1 MAAVS
6 TLVDRIYRDFLNK
19 PDDLSAFSRLDGA
32 MSDTTGTSLVYESG
46 LFSSEEENLLGNGA
60 LVEVDQELMLVTAA
74 NTSTRTLTVSRGYA
88 GTTAATHA
96 DQTNVFINPTFPRKS
111 VFDAVADNIVRLYP
125 TLYNVTTTNVTSN
138 STYQEVP
145 ASTVEVLTS
154 YVQNASG
161 EQYTSAGIQ
170 LLRDFPPSSTNTAVQ
185 FFNTSNGKTVHLV
198 VKRKFVRPTSETVDL
213 ATDCLISDEY
223 EQIVMVGAV
232 ADIVGATDVD
242 ASTQEFITEKLA
254 AESYPVGSG
263 ERLRNALLRLRSLL
277 IDEARGNL
285 RSLYPAPVSI
295 MNINYSA

>member
-19 PDDLSAFSRLDGA
+19 PDDLAAFSRLDGA
-32 MSDTTGTSLVYESG
+32 MTDSDTSLTYEDG
-46 LFSSEEENLLGNGA
+46 LFSVEEENLLEAGA
-60 LVEVDQELMLVTAA
+60 LVEINQELMLVTDA
-74 NTSTRTLTVSRGYA
+74 NPSTRVLTVSRGYA
-88 GTTAATHA
+88 GTTAAAHS
-96 DQTNVFINPTFPRKS
+96 DKDNIFLNPTFPRKS

-161 EQYTSAGIQ
+161 EQYTSAGIE
-170 LLRDFPPSSTNTAVQ
+170 LLRDFPPSTTNTAVQ
-185 FFNTSNGKTVHLV
+185 FYNTSNGKTVHLV
-198 VKRKFVRPTSETVDL
+198 IKRKFVRPTSETVDL

-232 ADIVGATDVD
+232 ADIVGATDID
-242 ASTQEFITEKLA
+242 ATTQEFITEKLA
-254 AESYPVGSG
+254 QENYPVGSG

>member
-19 PDDLSAFSRLDGA
+19 PDDLAAFSRLDGSLTDSA
-32 MSDTTGTSLVYESG
+32 TSLTYEAG

-60 LVEVDQELMLVTAA
+60 LVEVNQEIMLVTAA

-88 GTTAATHA
+88 GTTKAAHS
-96 DQTNVFINPTFPRKS
+96 DSDNLYINPTFPRKS

-125 TLYNVTTTNVTSN
+125 TLYNVNTTDVVAS
-138 STYQEVP
+138 STYAEVP

-161 EQYTSAGIQ
+161 EQYTSAGIE
-170 LLRDFPPSSTNTAVQ
+170 LLRDFPPSTTNTAVQ
-185 FFNTSNGKTVHLV
+185 FYNTSNGKTVHLV

-232 ADIVGATDVD
+232 ADIVGATDID
-242 ASTQEFITEKLA
+242 ATTQEFITEKLA
-254 AESYPVGSG
+254 AENYPVGSG

>member
-32 MSDTTGTSLVYESG
+32 MSDTTGTTLTYESG

-96 DQTNVFINPTFPRKS
+96 DNTNVFINPTFPRKS

-125 TLYNVTTTNVTSN
+125 SLYNVTTTNVTST
-138 STYQEVP
+138 STYAEVP

-161 EQYTSAGIQ
+161 EQYTSAGIE
-170 LLRDFPPSSTNTAVQ
+170 LLRDFPPSTTNTAVQ

-213 ATDCLISDEY
+213 STDCLISDEY

-232 ADIVGATDVD
+232 ADIVGATDID

>member
-32 MSDTTGTSLVYESG
+32 ITDTTGTTLTYESG

-96 DQTNVFINPTFPRKS
+96 DETNIFINPTFPRKS

-125 TLYNVTTTNVTSN
+125 SLYNVTTTNVTSG
-138 STYQEVP
+138 STYAEVP
-145 ASTVEVLTS
+145 ASTVEILTS

-161 EQYTSAGIQ
+161 EQYTSAGIE
-170 LLRDFPPSSTNTAVQ
+170 LLRDFPPSTTNTAVQ
-185 FFNTSNGKTVHLV
+185 FYNTSSGKTVHLV
-198 VKRKFVRPTSETVDL
+198 IKRKFVRPTSETVDL

-254 AESYPVGSG
+254 AENYPIGSG

>member
-32 MSDTTGTSLVYESG
+32 MSDTTGTTLTYESG

-96 DQTNVFINPTFPRKS
+96 DNTNVFINPTFPRKS

-125 TLYNVTTTNVTSN
+125 TLYNVTTVNVTSN

-145 ASTVEVLTS
+145 ATTVEVLTS
-154 YVQNASG
+154 YVQNATG
-161 EQYTSAGIQ
+161 DKFTSAGIE
-170 LLRDFPPSSTNTAVQ
+170 LLRNFAPSSTNTAVQ
-185 FFNTSNGKTVHLV
+185 FYNTSLGKTVYLV
-198 VKRKFVRPTSETVDL
+198 VKRKFVRPTAETDDL
-213 ATDCLISDEY
+213 ATTCFLEDEY

-254 AESYPVGSG
+254 ADNYPVGSG

>member
-19 PDDLSAFSRLDGA
+19 PDDLAAFSRLDGA
-32 MSDTTGTSLVYESG
+32 ITDSALTLIYEAN
-46 LFSSEEENLLGNGA
+46 LFSAEEENLLGNGA
-60 LVEVDQELMLVTAA
+60 LVEVNQEIMLVTAA

-88 GTTAATHA
+88 GTTAAAHA
-96 DQTNVFINPTFPRKS
+96 DQDNLYINPTFPRKS

-125 TLYNVTTTNVTSN
+125 SLYNVTTTDVVAN
-138 STYQEVP
+138 STYAEVP

-161 EQYTSAGIQ
+161 EQYTSAGIE
-170 LLRDFPPSSTNTAVQ
+170 LLRDFPPSTTNTAVQ
-185 FFNTSNGKTVHLV
+185 FYNTSNGKTVHLV
-198 VKRKFVRPTSETVDL
+198 VKRKFVRPTSEAVDL

-232 ADIVGATDVD
+232 ADIVGATDID
-242 ASTQEFITEKLA
+242 ATTQEFITEKLA
-254 AESYPVGSG
+254 AENYPVGSG

>member
-1 MAAVS
+1 MNGTIKILGPSAS
-6 TLVDRIYRDFLNK
+6 TGDI
-19 PDDLSAFSRLDGA
+19 SFSG
-32 MSDTTGTSLVYESG
+32 STI
-46 LFSSEEENLLGNGA
+46 SS
-60 LVEVDQELMLVTAA
+60 
-74 NTSTRTLTVSRGYA
+74 S
-88 GTTAATHA
+88 GTTVTVN
-96 DQTNVFINPTFPRKS
+96 DNLS
-111 VFDAVADNIVRLYP
+111 VTGSITSSQAGAPILTSASSLTLQASDRVHVNQSPLR
-125 TLYNVTTTNVTSN
+125 LYNVTTTNVTST
-138 STYQEVP
+138 STYAEVP

-161 EQYTSAGIQ
+161 EQYTSAGIE
-170 LLRDFPPSSTNTAVQ
+170 LLRDFPPSTTNTAVQ

-198 VKRKFVRPTSETVDL
+198 VKRKFVRPTSESVDL
-213 ATDCLISDEY
+213 STDCLISDEY

-232 ADIVGATDVD
+232 ADIVGATDID

>member
-19 PDDLSAFSRLDGA
+19 PDDLAAFSRLDGSITS
-32 MSDTTGTSLVYESG
+32 SDTSLIYEDN
-46 LFSSEEENLLGNGA
+46 LFSSEEENLLDGGA
-60 LVEVDQELMLVTAA
+60 LIEIDQELMLVTSS
-74 NTSTRTLTVSRGYA
+74 NTSTRTLTVARGYA
-88 GTTAATHA
+88 GTTAAAHSDNA
-96 DQTNVFINPTFPRKS
+96 NLYINPTFPRKS

-125 TLYNVTTTNVTSN
+125 SLYNVTTTSVTSA
-138 STYQEVP
+138 STYVEVP

-154 YVQNASG
+154 YVQNSSG
-161 EQYTSAGIQ
+161 ELYTSAGIE

-185 FFNTSNGKTVHLV
+185 FYNTSTGKTVYLV
-198 VKRKFVRPTSETVDL
+198 VKRKFVRPTAETDDL
-213 ATDCLISDEY
+213 ATDCLIADEY
-223 EQIVMVGAV
+223 QQIVMIGAV
-232 ADIVGATDVD
+232 ADMVGATDID
-242 ASTQEFITEKLA
+242 ATTQEFITERLA
-254 AESYPVGSG
+254 AENYPVGSG

>member
-32 MSDTTGTSLVYESG
+32 MSDTTGTTLTYESG
-46 LFSSEEENLLGNGA
+46 LCSSEEENLLGNGA

-74 NTSTRTLTVSRGYA
+74 NTSTRTLTVSRGYS

-96 DQTNVFINPTFPRKS
+96 DKTNVFINPTFPRKS

-125 TLYNVTTTNVTSN
+125 ALYNVTTTNVTSS
-138 STYQEVP
+138 STFAEVP
-145 ASTVEVLTS
+145 ATTVEILTS

-161 EQYTSAGIQ
+161 EQYTSAGIE
-170 LLRDFPPSSTNTAVQ
+170 LLKNFPPSSTNTAVQ
-185 FFNTSNGKTVHLV
+185 FYNTANGKTVNLV
-198 VKRKFVRPTSETVDL
+198 VKRKFVRPTAETDDL
-213 ATDCLISDEY
+213 STACFLEDEY

-232 ADIVGATDVD
+232 ADIMGATDVD

-254 AESYPVGSG
+254 AESYPIGSG

-277 IDEARGNL
+277 IDEARGIL
-285 RSLYPAPVSI
+285 RSLFPAPVSI

>member
-32 MSDTTGTSLVYESG
+32 MSDTTGTTLTYESG

-88 GTTAATHA
+88 GTTVATHA
-96 DQTNVFINPTFPRKS
+96 DKTNIFINPTFPRKS

-125 TLYNVTTTNVTSN
+125 SLYNVTTTNVTAN
-138 STYQEVP
+138 STYAEVP

-161 EQYTSAGIQ
+161 EQYTSAGIE
-170 LLRDFPPSSTNTAVQ
+170 LLRDFPPSTTNTAVQ

-232 ADIVGATDVD
+232 ADIVGATDID
-242 ASTQEFITEKLA
+242 ATTQEFITEKLA
-254 AESYPVGSG
+254 QENYPVGSG

>member
-32 MSDTTGTSLVYESG
+32 MSDTTGTTLTYESG

-60 LVEVDQELMLVTAA
+60 LIEVDQELMLVTAA
-74 NTSTRTLTVSRGYA
+74 NTSTRTLTVSRGYS

-96 DQTNVFINPTFPRKS
+96 DKTNIFINPTFPRKS

-125 TLYNVTTTNVTSN
+125 SLYNVTTTNVTAN
-138 STYQEVP
+138 STYAEVP

-161 EQYTSAGIQ
+161 EQYTSAGIE
-170 LLRDFPPSSTNTAVQ
+170 LLRDFPPSTTNTAVQ
-185 FFNTSNGKTVHLV
+185 FYNTSNGKTVHLV

-213 ATDCLISDEY
+213 DTDCLISDEY

-232 ADIVGATDVD
+232 ADIVGATDID

>member
-32 MSDTTGTSLVYESG
+32 ISSTTSTSVVYEAG
-46 LFSSEEENLLGNGA
+46 LFSSEEENLLGSGA
-60 LVEVDQELMLVTAA
+60 LIEIDQELMLVTAA

-96 DQTNVFINPTFPRKS
+96 DETNIFINPTFPRKS
-111 VFDAVADNIVRLYP
+111 VYDAVSDNISRLYP
-125 TLYNVTTTNVTSN
+125 SLYNVTTTNVTSN

-154 YVQNASG
+154 YVQNSTG
-161 EQYTSAGIQ
+161 DQYTSAGIE

-232 ADIVGATDVD
+232 ADIVGATDID

>member
-19 PDDLSAFSRLDGA
+19 PDDLSAFSRLEGTINN
-32 MSDTTGTSLVYESG
+32 SVTSLTYESG

-60 LVEVDQELMLVTAA
+60 LIEIDQEIMSVTAA

-88 GTTAATHA
+88 GTDAASHTDGA
-96 DQTNVFINPTFPRKS
+96 NLFINPTFPRKS
-111 VFDAVADNIVRLYP
+111 VFDAVSDNIVRLYP
-125 TLYNVTTTNVTSN
+125 ALYNVTTTNVTSG
-138 STYQEVP
+138 STFAEVP
-145 ASTVEVLTS
+145 ATTVEILTS

-161 EQYTSAGIQ
+161 EQYTSAGIE
-170 LLRDFPPSSTNTAVQ
+170 LLKNFPPSSTNTAVQ
-185 FFNTSNGKTVHLV
+185 FYNTSSGKTVNLV
-198 VKRKFVRPTSETVDL
+198 VKRKFVRPTAETDDL
-213 ATDCLISDEY
+213 ATACLLEDEY

-232 ADIVGATDVD
+232 ADIMGATDVD

>member
-32 MSDTTGTSLVYESG
+32 MSDTTGTTVTYESG

-125 TLYNVTTTNVTSN
+125 SLYNVTTTNVTST
-138 STYQEVP
+138 STYAEVP

-161 EQYTSAGIQ
+161 EQYTSAGIE
-170 LLRDFPPSSTNTAVQ
+170 LLRDFPPSTTNTAVQ

-213 ATDCLISDEY
+213 ATDCLIADEY

-232 ADIVGATDVD
+232 ADIVGATDID

>member
-32 MSDTTGTSLVYESG
+32 MSDTTGTTLTYESG

-96 DQTNVFINPTFPRKS
+96 DSTNVFINPTFPRKS

-125 TLYNVTTTNVTSN
+125 SLYNVTTTNVTST
-138 STYQEVP
+138 STYAEVP

-161 EQYTSAGIQ
+161 EQYTSAGIE
-170 LLRDFPPSSTNTAVQ
+170 LLRDFPPSTTNTAVQ

-198 VKRKFVRPTSETVDL
+198 VKE
-213 ATDCLISDEY
+213 
-223 EQIVMVGAV
+223 
-232 ADIVGATDVD
+232 
-242 ASTQEFITEKLA
+242 
-254 AESYPVGSG
+254 
-263 ERLRNALLRLRSLL
+263 SLL
-277 IDEARGNL
+277 DL
-285 RSLYPAPVSI
+285 LQKL
-295 MNINYSA
+295 

>member
-1 MAAVS
+1 MAATS

-19 PDDLSAFSRLDGA
+19 PDDLSAFSRLEGA
-32 MSDTTGTSLVYESG
+32 INNAVTSLNYESG

-60 LVEVDQELMLVTAA
+60 IIEVDQELMLVTSA

-88 GTTAATHA
+88 GTTADSHLDEANLT
-96 DQTNVFINPTFPRKS
+96 INPTFPRKT
-111 VFDAVADNIVRLYP
+111 VFDAVSDNIVRLYP
-125 TLYNVTTTNVTSN
+125 SLYNVTTVDTTAN

-154 YVQNASG
+154 FVQNSSG
-161 EQYTSAGIQ
+161 DQYTSAGIE
-170 LLRDFPPSSTNTAVQ
+170 LLRNFPPSSTDTAVQ
-185 FFNTSNGKTVHLV
+185 FSNTSSGKTVHLV
-198 VKRKFVRPTSETVDL
+198 VKRKFVRPTDETSDL
-213 ATDCLISDEY
+213 STVCLIATEY

-232 ADIVGATDVD
+232 ADIMGATDID

-254 AESYPVGSG
+254 AENYPVGAG

-277 IDEARGNL
+277 IAEARGTL

>member
-32 MSDTTGTSLVYESG
+32 MSDTTGTTLVYESG

-60 LVEVDQELMLVTAA
+60 LVEVDQELMLVTSA

-96 DQTNVFINPTFPRKS
+96 DETNVFINPTFPRKS

-125 TLYNVTTTNVTSN
+125 SLYNVTTTNVTSN
-138 STYQEVP
+138 STYAEVP

-161 EQYTSAGIQ
+161 EQYTSAGIE
-170 LLRDFPPSSTNTAVQ
+170 LLRDFPPSTTNTAVQ

-198 VKRKFVRPTSETVDL
+198 VKRKFVRPTAETDDL
-213 ATDCLISDEY
+213 ATTCLISNEY

-232 ADIVGATDVD
+232 ADIVGATDID
-242 ASTQEFITEKLA
+242 ATTQEFITEKLA
-254 AESYPVGSG
+254 QENYPVGSG

>member
-1 MAAVS
+1 MAEVS

-19 PDDLSAFSRLDGA
+19 PDDLSAFSRLEGTINN
-32 MSDTTGTSLVYESG
+32 SVTSLTYESG

-60 LVEVDQELMLVTAA
+60 LIEIDQEIMLVTAA

-88 GTTAATHA
+88 GTDAASHTDGA
-96 DQTNVFINPTFPRKS
+96 NLFINPTFPRKS
-111 VFDAVADNIVRLYP
+111 VFDAVSDNIVRLYP
-125 TLYNVTTTNVTSN
+125 ALYNVTTTNVTSG
-138 STYQEVP
+138 STFAEVP
-145 ASTVEVLTS
+145 ATTVEILTS

-161 EQYTSAGIQ
+161 EQYTSAGIE
-170 LLRDFPPSSTNTAVQ
+170 LLKNFPPSSTNTAVQ
-185 FFNTSNGKTVHLV
+185 FYNTSSGKTVNLV
-198 VKRKFVRPTSETVDL
+198 VKRKFVRPTAETDDL
-213 ATDCLISDEY
+213 ATACLLEDEY

-232 ADIVGATDVD
+232 ADIMGATDVD

>member
-19 PDDLSAFSRLDGA
+19 PDDLSAFSRLEGTINN
-32 MSDTTGTSLVYESG
+32 SVTSLTYEAG

-60 LVEVDQELMLVTAA
+60 LIEIDQEIMLVTAA

-88 GTTAATHA
+88 GTDAASHTDGA
-96 DQTNVFINPTFPRKS
+96 NLFINPTFPRKS

-125 TLYNVTTTNVTSN
+125 TLYNVTTTNVTSG
-138 STYQEVP
+138 STYAEVP

-161 EQYTSAGIQ
+161 EQYTSAGIE

-185 FFNTSNGKTVHLV
+185 FFNTSSGKTVHLV
-198 VKRKFVRPTSETVDL
+198 VKRKFVRPTSESVDL
-213 ATDCLISDEY
+213 STDCLISDEY

-232 ADIVGATDVD
+232 ADIVGATDID

>member
-32 MSDTTGTSLVYESG
+32 INDSVTSLTYESG

-60 LVEVDQELMLVTAA
+60 LVEVDQEIMLVTAA
-74 NTSTRTLTVSRGYA
+74 NTSTRTLTVARGYS
-88 GTTAATHA
+88 GTTAASHDDKA
-96 DQTNVFINPTFPRKS
+96 NIFINPTFPRKS
-111 VFDAVADNIVRLYP
+111 VFDAVSDNIVRLYP
-125 TLYNVTTTNVTSN
+125 TLYNVTTITTTAN
-138 STYQEVP
+138 STYQEVA
-145 ASTVEVLTS
+145 ASTVEVLS
-154 YVQNASG
+154 SFVQNASG
-161 EQYTSAGIQ
+161 EQYTSAGIE
-170 LLRDFPPSSTNTAVQ
+170 LLKNFPPSSTNTAVQ
-185 FFNTSNGKTVHLV
+185 FYNTSNGKTVYLV
-198 VKRKFVRPTSETVDL
+198 VKRKFVRPSAETDDL
-213 ATDCLISDEY
+213 STACLLEDEY
-223 EQIVMVGAV
+223 QQIVMVGAV

-254 AESYPVGSG
+254 AENYPVGSG

>member
-19 PDDLSAFSRLDGA
+19 PDDLAAFSRLDGA
-32 MSDTTGTSLVYESG
+32 ITDSDTSLTYEDG
-46 LFSSEEENLLGNGA
+46 LFSVEEENLLEAGA
-60 LVEVDQELMLVTAA
+60 LVEIDQELMLVTDA
-74 NTSTRTLTVSRGYA
+74 NPSTRVLTVSRGYA
-88 GTTAATHA
+88 GTTAAAHS
-96 DQTNVFINPTFPRKS
+96 DKDNIFLNPTFPRKS

-125 TLYNVTTTNVTSN
+125 SLYNVTTTNVTST
-138 STYQEVP
+138 STYAEVP

-161 EQYTSAGIQ
+161 EQYTSAGIE
-170 LLRDFPPSSTNTAVQ
+170 LLRDFPPSTTNTAVQ
-185 FFNTSNGKTVHLV
+185 FFNTTNGKTVYLV
-198 VKRKFVRPTSETVDL
+198 VKRKFVRPTAETDDL
-213 ATDCLISDEY
+213 ATTCLISNEY

-232 ADIVGATDVD
+232 ADIVGATDID
-242 ASTQEFITEKLA
+242 ATTQEFITEKLA
-254 AESYPVGSG
+254 QENYPVGSG

>member
-32 MSDTTGTSLVYESG
+32 ISSTTSTSVVYETG
-46 LFSSEEENLLGNGA
+46 LFSSEEENLLGSGA
-60 LVEVDQELMLVTAA
+60 LIEIDQEIMLVTAA
-74 NTSTRTLTVSRGYA
+74 NTSTRTLTVARGYQ
-88 GTTAATHA
+88 GTTAATHSDEA
-96 DQTNVFINPTFPRKS
+96 NIFVNPTFPRKS

-125 TLYNVTTTNVTSN
+125 SLYNVTTTNVTSN

-145 ASTVEVLTS
+145 ASTVEILTS
-154 YVQNASG
+154 YVQNATG
-161 EQYTSAGIQ
+161 NQYTSAGIQ

-185 FFNTSNGKTVHLV
+185 FYNTSLGKTVYLV
-198 VKRKFVRPTSETVDL
+198 VKRKFVRPTSESVDL
-213 ATDCLISDEY
+213 ATDCLMVDEY

>member
-32 MSDTTGTSLVYESG
+32 MSDTTGTSVVYETG

-60 LVEVDQELMLVTAA
+60 LIEIDQELMLVTSA
-74 NTSTRTLTVSRGYA
+74 NTSTRTLTVARGYA

-96 DQTNVFINPTFPRKS
+96 DKTNIFINPTFPRKS
-111 VFDAVADNIVRLYP
+111 VFDAVSDNIVRLYP
-125 TLYNVTTTNVTSN
+125 SLYNVTTTNVVANT
-138 STYQEVP
+138 TYQEVP

-161 EQYTSAGIQ
+161 NQYTSAGIE

-185 FFNTSNGKTVHLV
+185 FYNTTNGKTVHLV
-198 VKRKFVRPTSETVDL
+198 VKRKFVRPTDETSDLETV
-213 ATDCLISDEY
+213 CLIAPEY
-223 EQIVMVGAV
+223 EQIIMVGAV
-232 ADIVGATDVD
+232 ADIMGATDID

>member
-6 TLVDRIYRDFLNK
+6 TLIDRIYRDFLNK

-32 MSDTTGTSLVYESG
+32 ISSTTSTSVVYEAG
-46 LFSSEEENLLGNGA
+46 LFSSEEENLLGSGA
-60 LVEVDQELMLVTAA
+60 LIEIGQELMLVTAA

-96 DQTNVFINPTFPRKS
+96 DETNIFINPTFPRKS
-111 VFDAVADNIVRLYP
+111 VYDAVSDNISRLYP

-154 YVQNASG
+154 YVQNSTG
-161 EQYTSAGIQ
+161 DQYTSAGIQ

-198 VKRKFVRPTSETVDL
+198 VKRKFVRPTDETSDIESV
-213 ATDCLISDEY
+213 CLVAAEY

-232 ADIVGATDVD
+232 ADIMGATDVD

>member
-32 MSDTTGTSLVYESG
+32 ISSTTSTSVVYESG
-46 LFSSEEENLLGNGA
+46 LFSTEEENLLGNGA
-60 LVEVDQELMLVTAA
+60 IVEVGKELMLVTSA
-74 NTSTRTLTVSRGYA
+74 NTSTRTLSVARGYA
-88 GTTAATHA
+88 GTDAATHL
-96 DQTNVFINPTFPRKS
+96 DETSIFINPTFPRKS
-111 VFDAVADNIVRLYP
+111 VFDAVSDNISRLYP
-125 TLYNVTTTNVTSN
+125 SLYNVTTTNVTSN

-161 EQYTSAGIQ
+161 NQYTSAGIE

-198 VKRKFVRPTSETVDL
+198 VKRKFVRPTDETSDIETV
-213 ATDCLISDEY
+213 CLVAPEY

-232 ADIVGATDVD
+232 ADIIGATDID

>member
-32 MSDTTGTSLVYESG
+32 MSDTTGTTLTYESG

-96 DQTNVFINPTFPRKS
+96 DNTNVFINPTFPRKS

-125 TLYNVTTTNVTSN
+125 TLYNVTTTNVTSTT
-138 STYQEVP
+138 TYAEVP

-161 EQYTSAGIQ
+161 EQYTSAGIE
-170 LLRDFPPSSTNTAVQ
+170 LLRDFPPSTTNTAVQ

-232 ADIVGATDVD
+232 ADIVGATDID